1 MRKKTA
7 KILIVD
13 DDEDIL
19 FSAKVWLKKFFTD
32 VKTLNNPKK
41 IIPALTEDVFDVILL
56 DMNFRKG
63 FENGQDGLYWMNE
76 VKEVSP
82 DIPIILMTAYG
93 EVELAVE
100 ALKLGASDLIN
111 TVEITIPPLRER
123 LEDMPLFAQY
133 FLAKYQYKY
142 HKTLSLSE
150 EDIKELC
157 SYNWPGNIRE
167 LEHAMER
174 SVILSDHRILQLSLP
189 KPMENISEGL
199 SDVLNIEEME
209 EILIKKA
216 LKKHQE
222 WKNSESDE
230 NKILYYQIRYF
241 LLVLSWILAFDAMNQ
256 ENGLRLAFP
265 LPSFFMIIPEHR
277 MPSNPE
283 KNRADSCRAIH
294 HKDFSFVSGQETK
307 NDPLKQKAVDLLSGK
322 REKYRC
328 MSFKILYENILNQ
341 LDIGIMILKENTND
355 WEVFYS
361 NPKFIEI
368 LKVPKY
374 NKWSLYEEKIPIF
387 FKLIKATNYRE
398 SQDFM
403 EVSINQSGFQTYSL
417 RTTRLET
424 PREDFCIISLESVQ
438 KIIERKEKM
447 AWNNLMKVISHEL
460 MNTLTQSNSLIRNME
475 YITDQEEISG
485 DDQEEIK
492 ESLKIVNNKSQQL
505 LSYK

>member
-41 IIPALTEDVFDVILL
+41 ILPALTEEAFDVILL

-76 VKEVSP
+76 VKEVAP

-100 ALKLGASDLIN
+100 ALKLGASDFILKPWNNEKLYASVNLAVDVSRKNRKLHQWENIQQSDQNYILESNSGAVQNILHTIDKIAPTDANVLLLGENGTGKYVLAEQIHRKSPRSKEPFVHIDLGSLPEGLFEAELFGYKKGAFTDAIADTAGKIENAQGGTVFLDEIGNLPLHLQAKLLTLIQNKKLSRIGETRERQMDVRFIFATNENLQQKVNEFLFRKDLYFRIN

-123 LEDMPLFAQY
+123 LEDMSLFAQY

-174 SVILSDHRILQLSLP
+174 SVILSDHGILQLSLP
-189 KPMENISEGL
+189 KPMENTSEGL
-199 SDVLNIEEME
+199 PDVLNIEEME

-216 LKKHQE
+216 LKKHQGNISSAAE
-222 WKNSESDE
+222 DLGLSRAA
-230 NKILYYQIRYF
+230 LYR
-241 LLVLSWILAFDAMNQ
+241 
-256 ENGLRLAFP
+256 
-265 LPSFFMIIPEHR
+265 R
-277 MPSNPE
+277 ME
-283 KNRADSCRAIH
+283 K
-294 HKDFSFVSGQETK
+294 F
-307 NDPLKQKAVDLLSGK
+307 
-322 REKYRC
+322 
-328 MSFKILYENILNQ
+328 
-341 LDIGIMILKENTND
+341 GI
-355 WEVFYS
+355 
-361 NPKFIEI
+361 
-368 LKVPKY
+368 
-374 NKWSLYEEKIPIF
+374 
-387 FKLIKATNYRE
+387 
-398 SQDFM
+398 
-403 EVSINQSGFQTYSL
+403 
-417 RTTRLET
+417 
-424 PREDFCIISLESVQ
+424 
-438 KIIERKEKM
+438 
-447 AWNNLMKVISHEL
+447 
-460 MNTLTQSNSLIRNME
+460 
-475 YITDQEEISG
+475 
-485 DDQEEIK
+485 
-492 ESLKIVNNKSQQL
+492 
-505 LSYK
+505 